1 MSAYW
6 HIKALMIYEGQI
18 VGHKILGFTWA
29 CFCSTRSSVYIHT
42 GERKKSCLTK
52 YLYWLFLDEKIM
64 GFYIFFSIFAKI
76 YIIRCCFYQHKNGGY
91 KNRIDKDNLEGS
103 QLCATCK
110 RFHLKISR
118 KHNSRQILRA
128 SGCFLPSSPALHIE
142 SVFSS
147 CWMVKFI
154 TSLPACFRNLPSVFL
169 LTCWGFT
176 KTLVLSKA
184 WRLGTT
190 SRETWNFYCFSSVFL
205 SPDPPCSLCLRT
217 GGAGGTSSLPTLC
230 QPPEPRSQCDSDGSR
245 PGCDLSLQV
254 AKSLLVACLGL
265 VTNEEDLPSI

>member
-18 VGHKILGFTWA
+18 GGHQILGFTWA

-64 GFYIFFSIFAKI
+64 GFYTFFSIFAKI
-76 YIIRCCFYQHKNGGY
+76 YIIRCCFYQRKNGGY

-118 KHNSRQILRA
+118 KHNSLQILRA

-154 TSLPACFRNLPSVFL
+154 TSLPACFCNLPSVFL

-176 KTLVLSKA
+176 KTLVLSKRGA
-184 WRLGTT
+184 WEQRRGRHGIFIAFLL
-190 SRETWNFYCFSSVFL
+190 FSFL
-205 SPDPPCSLCLRT
+205 R
-217 GGAGGTSSLPTLC
+217 
-230 QPPEPRSQCDSDGSR
+230 
-245 PGCDLSLQV
+245 V
-254 AKSLLVACLGL
+254 LLVLSASTPAGPGARPHSQPSVSPQSHALTVTVTAAVL
-265 VTNEEDLPSI
+265 VVIYLCKLPNRSW